1 MLKLSGSV
9 CIDAPA
15 TAVWSVL
22 SKLESVHLW
31 IDSIERSYCP
41 AQSRG
46 VGAARVC
53 ELKQATIIETI
64 VEWDEGRSF
73 RYEGKGVPMM
83 KRATNLWTVIPQGD
97 QTLVTSEAELEIKG
111 GVFGRLL
118 EPVMKA
124 VFSRMGPRSLAS
136 LKYIVEHGQPYSGP
150 SHLLPLAPV
159 GC

>member
-15 TAVWSVL
+15 AAVWSVL
-22 SKLESVHLW
+22 SNLESVHLW
-31 IDSIERSYCP
+31 IDSIERSHCP

-73 RYEGKGVPMM
+73 RYEGKGAPMM

-97 QTLVTSEAELEIKG
+97 QTLVTSEAEVEIKG

-118 EPVMKA
+118 EPVMRA

-136 LKYIVEHGQPYSGP
+136 LKYFVEQGHAYAGP
-150 SHLLPLAPV
+150 SSELPFAPV